1 MRPRSTTI
9 RRDDRPPLPPK
20 TVRTNVST
28 RLVETDR
35 RLTLPS
41 RSLRFRPFTPERFHV
56 LLNPLFKVLF
66 NFPSRYLSAIGLAPV
81 FSLRRSLPPASGCI
95 PKQPDSGDGSGRPDE
110 RRQRPGTR
118 YGRGPARG
126 DSGVLPADW
135 PRPSRHSSGRAGSRG
150 GFGAGLR
157 PASLA
162 VTGGI
167 PVGFFSSA

>member
-1 MRPRSTTI
+1 MRPR
-9 RRDDRPPLPPK
+9 RPGPENADRQPLPPK
-20 TVRTNVST
+20 RCALTCR
-28 RLVETDR
+28 RPRHRERR

-135 PRPSRHSSGRAGSRG
+135 PRPSRHSSGRASSRG